1 VEIFRDSEHK
11 VVDKVVANKMVFGK
25 IVASKMT
32 SRQND
37 KAPVQIGMT
46 VFMIVLYISF

>member
-1 VEIFRDSEHK
+1 M
-11 VVDKVVANKMVFGK
+11 VDKVVDHKMVIDK
-25 IVASKMT
+25 MVASKMT